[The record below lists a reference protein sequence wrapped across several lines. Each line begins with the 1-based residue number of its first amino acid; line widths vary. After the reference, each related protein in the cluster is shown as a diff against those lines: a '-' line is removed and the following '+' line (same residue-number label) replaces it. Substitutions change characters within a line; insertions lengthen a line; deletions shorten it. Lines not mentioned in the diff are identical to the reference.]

1 VLNVTRL
8 LARQLKHNQRSKETL
23 MKSALL
29 IFALVGTTVFAQGV
43 SNSSNLSDLTVDVVR
58 NQLGAGVPAPMITV
72 GTETAVYV
80 DDGYYHIP
88 QYLPNH
94 PTAGTIWPRVVE
106 VECDKV
112 DGKIVCEGYHWLPK
126 LGRAEYI
133 MILPRMKAIAPVPK
147 AAPPIIVYREVPAKK
162 KPE

>member
-1 VLNVTRL
+1 MKAIAL
-8 LARQLKHNQRSKETL
+8 LA
-23 MKSALL
+23 
-29 IFALVGTTVFAQGV
+29 LVAMSGAFAQDV
-43 SNSSNLSDLTVDVVR
+43 SNTGASKDLQTLPVVR
-58 NQLGAGVPAPMITV
+58 NQLGTGSPAPMITV

-112 DGKIVCEGYHWLPK
+112 GEKIVCEGYHWLPK

-133 MILPRMKAIAPVPK
+133 MILPKMKAIAPVPR
-147 AAPPIIVYREVPAKK
+147 AAPPIIVYREVPVKK